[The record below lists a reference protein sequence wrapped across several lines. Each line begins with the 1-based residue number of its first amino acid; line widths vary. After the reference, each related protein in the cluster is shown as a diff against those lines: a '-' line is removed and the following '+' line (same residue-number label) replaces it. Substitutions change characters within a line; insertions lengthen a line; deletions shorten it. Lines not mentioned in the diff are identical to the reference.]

1 MFAVSALALSDAE
14 YLKMK
19 KSSADFAEA
28 DKFLS
33 DAYNNVKNVMPHSE
47 FANIKEEQRK
57 QISSGRDEAALALIE
72 EGSSKIEAYTK
83 ATEEHMMEN

>member
-57 QISSGRDEAALALIE
+57 
-72 EGSSKIEAYTK
+72 
-83 ATEEHMMEN
+83 